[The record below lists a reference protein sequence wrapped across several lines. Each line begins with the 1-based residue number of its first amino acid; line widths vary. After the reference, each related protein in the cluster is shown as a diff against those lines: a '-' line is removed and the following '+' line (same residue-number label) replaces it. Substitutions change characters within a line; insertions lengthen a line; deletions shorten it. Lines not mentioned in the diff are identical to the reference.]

1 VEYLLQNTPEVRS
14 LEADLNLEILA
25 EALDIQKRI
34 LTGVVRLEKTVRNSD
49 AVVDEILTS
58 NSISVER
65 VAVNRYVDE
74 VVSVRHEGNTMII
87 PVMEEVVI
95 VTKQL
100 VLKEEIRIT
109 NHRQQSRHHE
119 AIQLR
124 AEEVQVTR
132 IDPS

>member
-1 VEYLLQNTPEVRS
+1 M
-14 LEADLNLEILA
+14 EADLNQEILA
-25 EALDIQKRI
+25 EALDIQKRMK

-58 NSISVER
+58 NSITVER
-65 VAVNRYVDE
+65 RAVNKYMDE
-74 VVSVRHEGNTMII
+74 VASIRQEGNTMII
-87 PVMEEVVI
+87 PVMEEIVI

-109 NHRQQSRHHE
+109 NHRQQSLHHE
-119 AIQLR
+119 TIPLR

-132 IDPS
+132 IDPSDAAV

>member
-1 VEYLLQNTPEVRS
+1 M
-14 LEADLNLEILA
+14 EADLNQEILA
-25 EALDIQKRI
+25 EALDIQKRMK

-58 NSISVER
+58 NSITVER
-65 VAVNRYVDE
+65 RAVNKYMDE
-74 VVSVRHEGNTMII
+74 VASIRQEGNTMII
-87 PVMEEVVI
+87 PVMEEIVI

-109 NHRQQSRHHE
+109 NHRQQSLHHE
-119 AIQLR
+119 TIPLR

-132 IDPS
+132 VDPSEAAV